1 MNLEEQHASAY
12 MLGKA
17 EPSRKTKQL
26 VCQYC
31 GKTFPSMAAL
41 AGHIRSHRQQQ
52 KADSQQV
59 AILEVLSKQ
68 AAALE
73 AIARELA
80 AIRQTLSSL
89 NVVETK
95 MEKRVITSAPPAVQP
110 PEEQPI
116 LPVEAESLKPK
127 PKTGR
132 LPSFLQNNPWVSIL
146 SRRGQE
152 P

>member
-1 MNLEEQHASAY
+1 MTREEQHASTY
-12 MLGKA
+12 MLSLP

-31 GKTFPSMAAL
+31 GKTFPNMAAL
-41 AGHIRSHRQQQ
+41 AGHIRGHKQASR
-52 KADSQQV
+52 ADSQQQ
-59 AILEVLSKQ
+59 AILEALERQ

-80 AIRQTLSSL
+80 AIRNLLASL
-89 NVVETK
+89 NIVEAK
-95 MEKRVITSAPPAVQP
+95 VEKRVISAAKTEQP
-110 PEEQPI
+110 PEKQPTLPTKQPEQ
-116 LPVEAESLKPK
+116 K

-132 LPSFLQNNPWVSIL
+132 LPSFLEGNPWVSIL